1 MDLSSCSLQFHGEQ
15 IKTQRDSK
23 FHDGGGGARCYEITH
38 LNLGVREGSLDKLI
52 PRLKAK

>member
-1 MDLSSCSLQFHGEQ
+1 MQFTVSWGTDKDTERP
-15 IKTQRDSK
+15 KVPSW
-23 FHDGGGGARCYEITH
+23 GGGARCYEITH